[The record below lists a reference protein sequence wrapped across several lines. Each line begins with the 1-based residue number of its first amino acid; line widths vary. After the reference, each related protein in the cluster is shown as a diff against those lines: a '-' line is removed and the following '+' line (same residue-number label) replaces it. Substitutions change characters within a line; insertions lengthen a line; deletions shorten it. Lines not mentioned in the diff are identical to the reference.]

1 MAVPKNTVWPRDPH
15 TAAKHD
21 LLKKYLQPW
30 APILLSRHETIT
42 YAEGFSGPGIYTQGE
57 PGSPIVAYDA
67 FAATLQHR
75 PNSIRMVLV
84 EGDKRRATELQ
95 NQISRA
101 RDRHLEEV
109 NRRISVRA
117 FQGECHPTLLEKLRI
132 SGCLGQPLFVLLDSY
147 GGPDIPFTLLRELAA
162 HRSTEVMVTF
172 APAFLTRFAQK
183 HDGHREAGNEA
194 FGGSEWQAVF
204 EQRSRD
210 KFTFLRDRYR
220 ETLRSAGFSHTLYFE
235 MVDEGGRVLYLIF
248 GTSHEKGLEK
258 MKEAMWSVDSD
269 HGVRYRDPRDVQQ
282 QQLSLEFE
290 PNTEPLRR
298 ILLEHISSYPKGI
311 SVAELRQYTLLD
323 TVYKPSQVTAL
334 VRQMRDAK
342 DVATEPH
349 KVAGATKVLP
359 YTPPPE
365 VKHCHYQGSLF

>member
-30 APILLSRHETIT
+30 APILLSRNETIT
-42 YAEGFSGPGIYTQGE
+42 YAEGFSGPGIYTEGE
-57 PGSPIVAYDA
+57 PGSPIVAYEA
-67 FAATLQHR
+67 FVAALRHR
-75 PNSIRMVLV
+75 PKNIRMVLV
-84 EGDKRRATELQ
+84 EGDKRRAAELQ
-95 NQISRA
+95 EQIARA
-101 RDRHLEEV
+101 RERHPEEV
-109 NRRISVRA
+109 NRRISVQS
-117 FQGECHPTLLEKLRI
+117 FHGECHPTLLDRLRI
-132 SGCLGQPLFVLLDSY
+132 SGALRQPLFVLLDSY
-147 GGPDIPFTLLRELAA
+147 GGPDIPFALLQQLAA
-162 HRSTEVMVTF
+162 HRSTEAMVTF

-183 HDGHREAGNEA
+183 NDGHREAGNAA

-204 EQRSRD
+204 DQRSGD
-210 KFTFLRDRYR
+210 KFTFLRDQYR
-220 ETLRSAGFSHTLYFE
+220 ETLRRAGFTHTLYFE

-282 QQLSLEFE
+282 QQLALELE

-298 ILLEHISSYPKGI
+298 ILLEYISSCPRGR
-311 SVAELRQYTLLD
+311 SVAELRHYTLLD
-323 TVYKPSQVTAL
+323 TVYKPTQVTAL

-342 DVATEPH
+342 DVSTEPH
-349 KVAGATKVLP
+349 KVTGETRVLP
-359 YTPPPE
+359 YTPHPE
-365 VKHCHYQGSLF
+365 AGPRHDQGALF